1 MEHAY
6 TDPSGIFPPPYV
18 NVKVLDDGMIQVIV
32 RSSPQED
39 GRSGT
44 AGMIVL
50 QRDVFESVFGPV
62 VDEVRS

>member
-6 TDPSGIFPPPYV
+6 TAPSGMFPPYV

-32 RSSPQED
+32 RSPPQD
-39 GRSGT
+39 DRCGT
-44 AGMIVL
+44 AGMIAL
-50 QRDVFESVFGPV
+50 PRDVFESVFGPV